1 MNKFVTSA
9 LALAAASTISNA
21 DPGGDSEWLALD
33 SEITSLASSLSTQ
46 GDGGGWSALL
56 RSTYN
61 FSSDQVFTGSPTDPD
76 ISGFA
81 LDDVDVALWGEQ
93 GDYGYRV
100 SFDLGSGSADL
111 EDAFAWW
118 ACGDMVTA
126 QMGRYKPNVFRS
138 NYVNPENTVLIDRT
152 VLGSAFDGWDT
163 GIGASG
169 EYDQFG
175 WNVDIQNGSN
185 DQDSDH
191 RWIFRG
197 EYDLGGGA
205 GDVEGALGG
214 NDDLNATAGVT
225 YLWDDTIAGMDRAL
239 IGLDFNGHSGPIG
252 FGAEVAFIDEDL
264 ANNLNT
270 GGDFLRL
277 GSGFGNLNFGG
288 MTGDDTTAFALTGS
302 FLINE
307 EFEAAARYQDMD
319 NISDNTLITLGLN
332 WYQSGHN
339 AKWQANVTQ
348 VDDNVDDST
357 IFQVGLVVG
366 RTD

>member
-1 MNKFVTSA
+1 MNKFVTGA
-9 LALAAASTISNA
+9 LALAAAGTVSHA
-21 DPGGDSEWLALD
+21 DPGGDGGWLELD
-33 SEITSLASSLSTQ
+33 SEISSLASSLSSQ
-46 GDGGGWSALL
+46 GGGGGWSALL

-61 FSSDQVFTGSPTDPD
+61 FSSDQLATGSPTDPD
-76 ISGFA
+76 ISGFS
-81 LDDVDVALWGEQ
+81 LDDVDVALWGEV

-100 SFDLGSGSADL
+100 SFDLGSGSANL

-126 QMGRYKPNVFRS
+126 QMGQYKANVFRS
-138 NYVNPENTVLIDRT
+138 NYVNPENTVAIDRT

-163 GIGASG
+163 GVGASG

-185 DQDSDH
+185 GQDSDH

-214 NDDLNATAGVT
+214 NDDLNATAGLV
-225 YLWDDTIAGMDRAL
+225 YLFDDTITGMDRTL
-239 IGLDFNGHSGPIG
+239 IGADFNGHSGPIG
-252 FGAEVAFIDEDL
+252 FGAEVAKIDADL

-277 GSGFGNLNFGG
+277 GSGVGNLSFADGTNDP
-288 MTGDDTTAFALTGS
+288 TVFALTGS
-302 FLINE
+302 YLINE
-307 EFEAAARYQDMD
+307 EFEAVARYQDMD
-319 NISDNTLITLGLN
+319 NFDDNALITLGIN

-348 VDDNVDDST
+348 IDSNVDDT
-357 IFQVGLVVG
+357 TVFQVGLVVG
-366 RTD
+366 STD